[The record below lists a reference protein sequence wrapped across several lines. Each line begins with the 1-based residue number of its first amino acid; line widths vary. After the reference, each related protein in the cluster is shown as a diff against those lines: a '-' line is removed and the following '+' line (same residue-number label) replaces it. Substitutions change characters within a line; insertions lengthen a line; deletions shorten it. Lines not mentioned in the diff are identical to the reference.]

1 MPVAVSAFAAYGPVQ
16 ILFLNLLLLPI
27 FLRRKQDA
35 LTPILA
41 LAASILSYFFISSS
55 IPELKEGGALVT
67 LNLTWT
73 DHVKIDG
80 GKMKGFAKTASGDV
94 VYALLKFDNEAQK
107 LQFQNMHIPSYRF
120 TLEGTF
126 QELPTPA
133 HEYTFDMERYL
144 KMNGA
149 VGMFESDS
157 LKGYEMNSGLQT
169 VLSQHRWRVK
179 HHIKETFPESLVSEA
194 EALLIGDRSGMDE
207 EVAERYR
214 ILGITHLFAISGLH
228 VGLLTF
234 LFRSLLIRLS
244 IRIETIDNLLITLLP
259 LYAVLAGSA
268 PSVWRAVSVT
278 ILILLT
284 ATGRF
289 RMRMDD
295 ALALS
300 AAGFILWQ
308 PFVVFQPG
316 FQLSYLAAFSLIYST
331 RILSNSTSALKIS
344 FLVTAI
350 TQLALYPVL
359 LSHFYELS
367 LSSFFVNLVYV
378 PLYSFIILPMN
389 IVLLLF
395 TFGMPPI
402 ADAVFLIYVPFRGWI
417 EVCTE
422 YLATLPYQLWV
433 PGRPGALFSVL
444 AVGGA
449 LLFLLSLERG
459 VNAFRA
465 IPFVL
470 IPAVFMHMIPYANP
484 ELKVTYLDVGQG
496 DAIVIEL
503 PHRRGVYVIDTGGT
517 INFGEPNWRTPEKVF
532 EVGRNIVVPFLKGR
546 GITKIDKLILTHA
559 DSDHLEGADEV
570 LEEVKVSEI
579 HISPGSEKEITMEGV
594 LRIAIEKK
602 ISVFAMKEGAA
613 WSDKSAEFYYMAPG
627 EGAYKG
633 NDSSLVLF
641 MTTVGPSF
649 LFTGDLGIDGEKR
662 LLRKYADSDWGK
674 LILKAGHHGS
684 QTSSSDEFIR
694 KLQPELTIFSYGKD
708 NRYGHPHA
716 EVLAT
721 FEKYSLSTLAT
732 ADHGSITVSIKNNGS
747 YTVLTT
753 INEKTALSIPLGE

>member
-1 MPVAVSAFAAYGPVQ
+1 M
-16 ILFLNLLLLPI
+16 
-27 FLRRKQDA
+27 
-35 LTPILA
+35 T
-41 LAASILSYFFISSS
+41 ASLLSYFFISSH
-55 IPELKEGGALVT
+55 IPELKEGGTLAT

-73 DHVKIDG
+73 EHVKIDG
-80 GKMKGFAKTASGDV
+80 GKLKGFAKTDSGDV

-107 LQFQNMHIPSYRF
+107 MQLQNMHIPSYRF
-120 TLEGTF
+120 TLEGIF
-126 QELPTPA
+126 QELPSPA
-133 HEYTFDMERYL
+133 HDFTFDMERYL

-157 LKGYEMNSGLQT
+157 LVGYEMNSGLRT

-179 HHIKETFPESLVSEA
+179 HHIQETFPESLVA
-194 EALLIGDRSGMDE
+194 EAQSLLIGDRSGMDE

-214 ILGITHLFAISGLH
+214 TLGITHLFAISGLH

-259 LYAVLAGSA
+259 LYAVIAGGA

-284 ATGRF
+284 STGRF

-295 ALALS
+295 ALAMS

-316 FQLSYLAAFSLIYST
+316 FQLSYLAAFSLIYSS
-331 RILSNSTSALKIS
+331 RILSRSTSALKLS

-359 LSHFYELS
+359 LYHFYELS

-389 IVLLLF
+389 IILLLF
-395 TFGMPPI
+395 TFGSPPI
-402 ADAVFLIYVPFRGWI
+402 GEAVFLMYVPFRSWI
-417 EVCTE
+417 EACTE
-422 YLATLPYQLWV
+422 YLASLPYQVWV
-433 PGRPGALFSVL
+433 PGRPGVIASII
-444 AVGGA
+444 AVGGS
-449 LLFLLSLERG
+449 LLFLLMLERK
-459 VNAFRA
+459 VIAFRA
-465 IPFVL
+465 LPFIL
-470 IPAVFMHMIPYANP
+470 IPAGFMHMIPYANP
-484 ELKVTYLDVGQG
+484 DLTVTYVDVGQG

-503 PHRRGVYVIDTGGT
+503 PHRRGVYVIDTGGM

-532 EVGRNIVVPFLKGR
+532 EVGRNIIVPFLKGR

-559 DSDHLEGADEV
+559 DSDHMEGADEV
-570 LEEVKVSEI
+570 LEEIRVDEI
-579 HISPGSEKEITMEGV
+579 HISPGSEKENTMEDVMRLAAEKG
-594 LRIAIEKK
+594 IPIFAIT
-602 ISVFAMKEGAA
+602 EGAA
-613 WSDKSAEFYYMAPG
+613 WSDKAAEFYYMAPSKG
-627 EGAYKG
+627 TYKG

-641 MTTVGPSF
+641 MSTEGPSF
-649 LFTGDLGIDGEKR
+649 LFTGDFGIDGEKR
-662 LLRKYADSDWGK
+662 LLRKYDDSDWGK

-684 QTSSSDEFIR
+684 HTSSSDEFIR
-694 KLQPELTIFSYGKD
+694 TLQPELTIFSYGKD

-716 EVLAT
+716 EVVEIFA
-721 FEKYSLSTLAT
+721 KYHVPTMAT
-732 ADHGSITVSIKNNGS
+732 ADHGSITVAVKKNGS
-747 YTVLTT
+747 FTILTT
-753 INEKTALSIPLGE
+753 GNEKTALSIPLGE